1 MNIIN
6 AEMNKALAIPEIKR
20 RFIDL
25 GFEPGGGTPQDLLAF
40 ENAERRRWGPLIK
53 SAGITAE

>member
-1 MNIIN
+1 MRTT
-6 AEMNKALAIPEIKR
+6 AAIPEIKR